1 MTGGAASGG
10 PQSRRALVWVLALG
24 IAACGAYL
32 ATRMP
37 SGIYPEVEFPRIV
50 VVARGGD
57 APPELT
63 QATLGR
69 PLETALATV
78 QGVERVRSRT
88 IRGAVEISLLFAA
101 GTDMWRAL
109 QLTESRVGDT
119 RGALPAGTDVV
130 VERLTTTSF
139 PVVTFNVNAGAD
151 GGGQLDSRRLRDL
164 AELVLRPAISRVP
177 GVGRVEV
184 LGGDVREIEVIVDPA
199 RAAALRL
206 TPARIAETIREATP
220 LQAVGRFDDAH
231 ALVTVMASG
240 EPRGIPDLLPLPVA
254 VGADGSPVPLSAVAT
269 IEEGAEDRL
278 LRVAGPG
285 GETVLVSV
293 SRLPGAS
300 TPEVVERVRAAVE
313 QTARSF
319 PPGVKIAPVYD
330 QALLVTE
337 SLRSVRDAIVI
348 GILLCVAVIALF
360 LRELRGGLIA
370 ALAVPITLGAT
381 FVPIR
386 LLGQSLN
393 LMSLGG
399 LAVAIG
405 LVVDDAIV
413 VIEAMRRR
421 LDAGEPAHAAAWGAA
436 RALRAALVGTTAT
449 TVVVFLP
456 LAGLQ
461 GLVGTFFIAL
471 ATTLTAAVLLS
482 LVVAV
487 TVVPLAAA
495 DWMRPRRHAA
505 RPSRFGETY
514 ARVAGPLLRHPWLGV
529 VLSLGLLAGG
539 VAAARAVETGFLP
552 EMDEGAFVLDY
563 FLPAGTSLNDTDRVA
578 RKIERVLQSLP
589 EVVTYSRR
597 TGAELGPATATEVN
611 RGDIMVRLQPRG
623 ARARDAEEVIA
634 DARARIERDVPE
646 ARVEFVQVLQDI
658 LNDLSGTPRPIEVK
672 LFGDDYA
679 TLRSAAREVAHRVEG
694 IPGLVD
700 LFPGFEGNA
709 PELRV
714 RFDPAASARLGLTDA
729 DVTSQ
734 LDTALHGVVSAV
746 IPRPDRPIGIRVR
759 YADDV
764 RFDGAAIERLPL
776 LPATGTAVTS
786 LGAVARFERTDSP
799 SLLLRENLRPVV
811 IVTGDREGADLGSI
825 ARAANARLKGLT
837 LPEGYTSELGGQ
849 IRAQAETFQA
859 LGRVLA
865 IAALGVLAILL
876 AQFRRVRMALLVL
889 GTVPLAVVGALLSL
903 LVTGVPL
910 NASSLMGCVL
920 LVGLVVKNGILL
932 LEQAESSWREGM
944 TLEAALLHAGSL
956 RVRPILMTT
965 LATIAGLAPLAL
977 GLGSGAEL
985 QRPLATAVMGG
996 LLVSTAVS
1004 LLLLPA
1010 LASLV
1015 YRDTAAQV
1023 GESAGQPPASQAD
1036 RPSIR

>member
-1 MTGGAASGG
+1 MTATGGPA
-10 PQSRRALVWVLALG
+10 SRRALVWVVALG
-24 IAACGAYL
+24 VAACGAYL

-50 VVARGGD
+50 VVARRGD

-88 IRGAVEISLLFAA
+88 IRGAVEISLLFAP

-139 PVVTFNVNAGAD
+139 PVVTFNVSGP
-151 GGGQLDSRRLRDL
+151 LDSRRLRDL
-164 AELVLRPAISRVP
+164 SELVLRPALSRVP

-206 TPARIAETIREATP
+206 TPARIAEQLRDATP

-240 EPRGIPDLLPLPVA
+240 QPRALPDLALLPVA

-278 LRVAGPG
+278 LRVAGPD

-293 SRLPGAS
+293 SRLPGVS
-300 TPEVVERVRAAVE
+300 TPELVERVRATVE
-313 QTARSF
+313 QTVRTF
-319 PPGVKIAPVYD
+319 PPGVKVVPVYD
-330 QALLVTE
+330 QAQLVTE

-348 GILLCVAVIALF
+348 GILLCVGVIALF
-360 LRELRGGLIA
+360 LRDLRGGLIA

-413 VIEAMRRR
+413 VVEAMRRR
-421 LDAGEPAHAAAWGAA
+421 LDAGEDAGAAAWGAV
-436 RALRAALVGTTAT
+436 RSLRAPLIGTTAT

-482 LVVAV
+482 LAVAV

-495 DWMRPRRHAA
+495 DWMRPRKPTAPPRAS
-505 RPSRFGETY
+505 PSGQAY
-514 ARVAGPLLRHPWLGV
+514 ARLAGPLLRRPWLG
-529 VLSLGLLAGG
+529 LLLALALLAGG
-539 VAAARAVETGFLP
+539 AAAARFVETGFLP

-563 FLPAGTSLNDTDRVA
+563 FLPAGTSLADTDRVA
-578 RKIERVLQSLP
+578 RKIEGVLRSLP

-597 TGAELGPATATEVN
+597 TGAELGPAAATEVN
-611 RGDIMVRLQPRG
+611 RGDIMVRLRARG
-623 ARARDAEEVIA
+623 ARQRDAEEVIA
-634 DARARIERDVPE
+634 DARARVEREVPE

-658 LNDLSGTPRPIEVK
+658 LNDLSGAPRPVEVK
-672 LFGDDYA
+672 LFGDDYQ
-679 TLRSAAREVAHRVEG
+679 TLRVAAREVAGRLEG
-694 IPGLVD
+694 TAGLVD

-714 RFDPAASARLGLTDA
+714 RFDAAATARLGLTEA
-729 DVTSQ
+729 DVTAQ
-734 LDTALHGVVSAV
+734 LDTALHGAVATV
-746 IPRPDRPIGIRVR
+746 IPRADRPIGVRVR
-759 YADDV
+759 YADAV
-764 RFDGAAIERLPL
+764 RFDGAAIQRLPL
-776 LPATGTAVTS
+776 LPATGTATTS
-786 LGAVARFERTDSP
+786 LGAIARFERTDSP

-811 IVTGDREGADLGSI
+811 IVTADREERDLGSV
-825 ARAANARLKGLT
+825 ARDASERLKGLS
-837 LPEGYTSELGGQ
+837 LPQGYSSELGGQ
-849 IRAQAETFQA
+849 IRAQAETFAA

-865 IAALGVLAILL
+865 IAALAVLIILL

-889 GTVPLAVVGALLSL
+889 ATVPLAVVGALLSL
-903 LVTGVPL
+903 LAAGVPL

-932 LEQAESSWREGM
+932 LEQTESSWRDGL
-944 TLEAALLHAGSL
+944 TLEGALLHAGGL

-977 GLGSGAEL
+977 GLGAGADL
-985 QRPLATAVMGG
+985 QRPLATAVIGG
-996 LLVSTAVS
+996 LLVSTAIS
-1004 LLLLPA
+1004 LFLLPA
-1010 LASLV
+1010 LTRLV
-1015 YRDTAAQV
+1015 FRHAEPSAAR
-1023 GESAGQPPASQAD
+1023 AD
-1036 RPSIR
+1036 LGTGR

>member
-1 MTGGAASGG
+1 MTGGAVSGAR
-10 PQSRRALVWVLALG
+10 PPRRALVWVLALG

-88 IRGAVEISLLFAA
+88 IRGAVEISLLFAP

-119 RGALPAGTDVV
+119 RGALPTGTDVV

-139 PVVTFNVNAGAD
+139 PVVTFNVS
-151 GGGQLDSRRLRDL
+151 GQLDSRRLRDL

-184 LGGDVREIEVIVDPA
+184 LGGDVREVEVIVDPA

-206 TPARIAETIREATP
+206 TPARIAEQIRDASP
-220 LQAVGRFDDAH
+220 LQAVGRFDEAH

-240 EPRGIPDLLPLPVA
+240 EPRGLPDLAPIPVA

-269 IEEGAEDRL
+269 IEEGAEDRM

-293 SRLPGAS
+293 SRLPGVS
-300 TPEVVERVRAAVE
+300 TPELVARVRAAVD

-319 PPGVKIAPVYD
+319 PAGVKIVPVYD

-337 SLRSVRDAIVI
+337 SLRAVRDAIVL

-360 LRELRGGLIA
+360 LRDLRGGLIA

-381 FVPIR
+381 FVPLR

-421 LDAGEPAHAAAWGAA
+421 LDEGQDARAAAWGAV
-436 RALRAALVGTTAT
+436 RSLRAPLVGTTAT
-449 TVVVFLP
+449 TVVVFVP

-482 LVVAV
+482 LLVAV

-495 DWMRPRRHAA
+495 DWMRPRRRAA
-505 RPSRFGETY
+505 TRPSPFGRAY
-514 ARVAGPLLRHPWLGV
+514 ARMARPLLRRPWLGV
-529 VLSLGLLAGG
+529 LLALALLAGG
-539 VAAARAVETGFLP
+539 VVAARAVETGFLP

-578 RKIERVLQSLP
+578 RKIEAVLQSLP
-589 EVVTYSRR
+589 EVATYSRR

-611 RGDIMVRLQPRG
+611 RGDIMVRLRPR
-623 ARARDAEEVIA
+623 ADRARDAEAVIA
-634 DARARIERDVPE
+634 DARARVERDVPE

-658 LNDLSGTPRPIEVK
+658 LNDLSGAPRPIEVK

-679 TLRSAAREVAHRVEG
+679 TLRAAARDVAHRVEG

-714 RFDPAASARLGLTDA
+714 RFDPAAAARLGLTA
-729 DVTSQ
+729 AEVTAQ
-734 LDTALHGVVSAV
+734 LDTALRGAVAAV

-759 YADDV
+759 YADAV

-776 LPATGTAVTS
+776 LPAAGTATTS

-811 IVTGDREGADLGSI
+811 IVTADREEADLGAI
-825 ARAANARLKGLT
+825 ARAANARLRGLT
-837 LPEGYTSELGGQ
+837 LPQGYTSELGGQ

-865 IAALGVLAILL
+865 IAALGVLTILL

-889 GTVPLAVVGALLSL
+889 ATVPLAVVGALLSL
-903 LVTGVPL
+903 LATGVPL

-944 TLEAALLHAGSL
+944 TLEAALLHAGGL

-985 QRPLATAVMGG
+985 QRPLATAVVGG
-996 LLVSTAVS
+996 LVVSTLVS
-1004 LLLLPA
+1004 LFLLPA
-1010 LASLV
+1010 LTRLA
-1015 YRDTAAQV
+1015 YRDGAV
-1023 GESAGQPPASQAD
+1023 V
-1036 RPSIR
+1036 

>member
-1 MTGGAASGG
+1 MSAR
-10 PQSRRALVWVLALG
+10 PQSRRALVWVVALG
-24 IAACGAYL
+24 VAACGGYL
-32 ATRMP
+32 ATQMP
-37 SGIYPEVEFPRIV
+37 SGIYPEVEFQRIV

-139 PVVTFNVNAGAD
+139 PVVTFNVSAA
-151 GGGQLDSRRLRDL
+151 LDPRRLRDL
-164 AELVLRPAISRVP
+164 AELILRPAISRVP

-184 LGGDVREIEVIVDPA
+184 LGGDVREVEVIVDPA
-199 RAAALRL
+199 RASALRL
-206 TPARIAETIREATP
+206 TPARIAGQIRDATP

-240 EPRGIPDLLPLPVA
+240 EPRTLAELGPIPVA
-254 VGADGSPVPLSAVAT
+254 VGPDGSPVPLSAVAT

-300 TPEVVERVRAAVE
+300 TPEVVERVRQAVAE
-313 QTARSF
+313 TARSF
-319 PPGVKIAPVYD
+319 PPGVKVEPVYD

-337 SLRSVRDAIVI
+337 SLHSVRDAIGI

-360 LRELRGGLIA
+360 LRDLRGGLIA

-413 VIEAMRRR
+413 VVEAMRRR
-421 LDAGEPAHAAAWGAA
+421 LDAGEDAHAAAWGAV
-436 RALRAALVGTTAT
+436 RSLRAALVGTTAT

-456 LAGLQ
+456 LVGLQ

-482 LVVAV
+482 LAVAV

-495 DWMRPRRHAA
+495 DWMRPSKRGGAA
-505 RPSRFGETY
+505 PDSRFGSVY
-514 ARVAGPLLRHPWLGV
+514 ARLAGPLLRRPWLGV
-529 VLSLGLLAGG
+529 VLALGLLAGG
-539 VAAARAVETGFLP
+539 AAAARVVGTGFLP

-563 FLPAGTSLNDTDRVA
+563 FLPAGTSLTDTDRVA
-578 RKIERVLQSLP
+578 RKLEAVLQSLP
-589 EVVTYSRR
+589 EVATYARR
-597 TGAELGPATATEVN
+597 TGAELGPAAATEVN
-611 RGDIMVRLQPRG
+611 RGDIMVRLQARG
-623 ARARDAEEVIA
+623 ARARSADEVIA
-634 DARARIERDVPE
+634 EARARIERDVPE

-658 LNDLSGTPRPIEVK
+658 LNDLSGAPRPIEVK

-679 TLRSAAREVAHRVEG
+679 TLHTAARDVAHRIEG

-709 PELRV
+709 HELRL
-714 RFDPAASARLGLTDA
+714 RFDPAAAARLGLTDA
-729 DVTSQ
+729 EVTSQ
-734 LDTALHGVVSAV
+734 LDTGLHGAMAAV
-746 IPRPDRPIGIRVR
+746 IRRPDRSVGIRVR
-759 YADDV
+759 YPDAL

-776 LPATGTAVTS
+776 LPAAGTATTS
-786 LGAVARFERTDSP
+786 LAAVAHFERTDSP

-811 IVTGDREGADLGSI
+811 IVTADREDRDLGSI
-825 ARAANARLKGLT
+825 ARDASARLQGLA

-849 IRAQAETFQA
+849 IRAQADTFQA
-859 LGRVLA
+859 LGRVLC
-865 IAALGVLAILL
+865 IAALGVLTILL

-889 GTVPLAVVGALLSL
+889 ATVPLAVVGALLSL
-903 LVTGVPL
+903 VLTGVPL

-932 LEQAESSWREGM
+932 LEQTEQAWTDGV
-944 TLEAALLHAGSL
+944 TLEAALLHAGAL

-985 QRPLATAVMGG
+985 QRPLATAVVGG
-996 LLVSTAVS
+996 LLVSTLVS
-1004 LLLLPA
+1004 LFLLPS
-1010 LASLV
+1010 LTRLV
-1015 YRDTAAQV
+1015 YPHVQAESPAARQR
-1023 GESAGQPPASQAD
+1023 ENPC
-1036 RPSIR
+1036 

>member
-1 MTGGAASGG
+1 MTAPGGL
-10 PQSRRALVWVLALG
+10 QSRRALVWVVALG
-24 IAACGAYL
+24 VAACGAYL

-50 VVARGGD
+50 VVARRGD

-88 IRGAVEISLLFAA
+88 IRGAVEISLFFAS

-139 PVVTFNVNAGAD
+139 PVVTFNVSGA
-151 GGGQLDSRRLRDL
+151 LDPRRLRDL
-164 AELVLRPAISRVP
+164 SELVLRPALSRVP

-184 LGGDVREIEVIVDPA
+184 LGGDVREVEVIVDPA

-206 TPARIAETIREATP
+206 TPARIAEQLRDATP

-231 ALVTVMASG
+231 AMVTVMASG
-240 EPRGIPDLLPLPVA
+240 EPRAPLDLASIPVA

-278 LRVAGPG
+278 LRVAGPA

-293 SRLPGAS
+293 SRLPGVS
-300 TPEVVERVRAAVE
+300 TPELVDQVRAVVDR
-313 QTARSF
+313 TVHTF
-319 PPGVKIAPVYD
+319 PAGVKVSPVYD
-330 QALLVTE
+330 QARLVTE
-337 SLRSVRDAIVI
+337 SLRSVRDAIVL

-360 LRELRGGLIA
+360 LRDLRGGLIA

-381 FVPIR
+381 FVPLR

-413 VIEAMRRR
+413 VVEAMRRR
-421 LDAGEPAHAAAWGAA
+421 LDAGEEPRAAAWGAV

-482 LVVAV
+482 LAVAV

-495 DWMRPRRHAA
+495 DWMRPRRAVGQA
-505 RPSRFGETY
+505 GPSRFGRTY
-514 ARVAGPLLRHPWLGV
+514 AAMAGPLLRRPWLGV
-529 VLSLGLLAGG
+529 ALALGLLAGG

-552 EMDEGAFVLDY
+552 EMDEGAFVVDY
-563 FLPAGTSLNDTDRVA
+563 FLPAGTSLTDTDRVA
-578 RKIERVLQSLP
+578 RKIEGVLQALP
-589 EVVTYSRR
+589 EVATYSRR
-597 TGAELGPATATEVN
+597 TGAELGPAAATEVN

-623 ARARDAEEVIA
+623 ARRRSAEEVIA
-634 DARARIERDVPE
+634 DARARVERDVPE
-646 ARVEFVQVLQDI
+646 ARVEFVQVMQDI
-658 LNDLSGTPRPIEVK
+658 LNDLSGAPRPVEVK
-672 LFGDDYA
+672 LFGDDYP
-679 TLRSAAREVAHRVEG
+679 TLRVAAREVAHRVKDV
-694 IPGLVD
+694 PGLVD
-700 LFPGFEGNA
+700 LFPGFEGDA

-714 RFDPAASARLGLTDA
+714 RFDAAATARLGLTEA
-729 DVTSQ
+729 DVTAQ
-734 LDTALHGVVSAV
+734 LDTALHGAVSAV

-759 YADDV
+759 YADAV

-776 LPATGTAVTS
+776 LPAMGGATTA
-786 LGAVARFERTDSP
+786 LGAIARFERTASP

-811 IVTGDREGADLGSI
+811 IVTADREGRDLGSI
-825 ARAANARLKGLT
+825 ARDASARLKGLS
-837 LPEGYTSELGGQ
+837 LPEGYSSELGGQ

-865 IAALGVLAILL
+865 IAALAVLIILL
-876 AQFRRVRMALLVL
+876 AQFRRLRMALLVL
-889 GTVPLAVVGALLSL
+889 ATVPLAVVGALLSL

-932 LEQAESSWREGM
+932 LEQTESSWRGGL
-944 TLEAALLHAGSL
+944 TLQAALLHAGGV

-985 QRPLATAVMGG
+985 QRPLATAVIGG

-1004 LLLLPA
+1004 LFLLPA
-1010 LASLV
+1010 LTRLS
-1015 YRDTAAQV
+1015 YRDVAPSLPTATV
-1023 GESAGQPPASQAD
+1023 TAGAP
-1036 RPSIR
+1036 